1 MTVLSLL
8 KVKCMERK
16 ILTDGFIQKL
26 ALYYYIN
33 SKHETL

>member
-1 MTVLSLL
+1 MTVPSLL

-16 ILTDGFIQKL
+16 ILTDGLKQKV
-26 ALYYYIN
+26 ALYYTN